1 MFETK
6 TLTFADAKLDDAAGP
21 GRLSGYASVW
31 NGVDSYGDT
40 IVRGAYKSTIADFLR
55 DGFIPW
61 GHDWA
66 GYPVATPDKARED
79 EHGLWI
85 EAEFHTDPESQ
96 RARQIVAERLA
107 RGKSMGLSIGYQAKG
122 FDFQEVDGHQVRR
135 LLDIE
140 LMEVSLV
147 MVPADASAQVAA
159 VKAKRRLSRH
169 QLEAVIATLQ
179 ALMGDDDEADV
190 AEALVDGED
199 AKAADLNVTR
209 FAHPSAENVS
219 QVAHADQDMAD
230 ALKAADI
237 EPPALDLAGAKLL
250 SDLGAYVARLKA
262 APPEEI
268 VAERAQMTGLLRQLG
283 TSRLDLDALLKRA
296 EDMSTTDPRELMS
309 TFERIN
315 GLYGPSHSRQA
326 G

>member
-6 TLTFADAKLDDAAGP
+6 ILAFGEAKLDDSAGP
-21 GRLSGYASVW
+21 GRLAGYASVW

-40 IVRGAYKSTIADFLR
+40 IVRGAYKATIPDFLR

-85 EAEFHTDPESQ
+85 EAVFHTDPESQ
-96 RARQIVAERLA
+96 RARQIVAERLE

-122 FDFQEVDGHQVRR
+122 FDFQEVDGQQVRR

-147 MVPADASAQVAA
+147 MVPADASAQVAS

-179 ALMGDDDEADV
+179 ALVGDDDEAEDLSEAAG
-190 AEALVDGED
+190 AEPTDDDG
-199 AKAADLNVTR
+199 KASPDLNVI
-209 FAHPSAENVS
+209 
-219 QVAHADQDMAD
+219 QLAHAEPIALLRATVDG
-230 ALKAADI
+230 LKAAD
-237 EPPALDLAGAKLL
+237 DDDVLAARDEIATRLA
-250 SDLGAYVARLKA
+250 DLGV
-262 APPEEI
+262 
-268 VAERAQMTGLLRQLG
+268 LRG
-283 TSRLDLDALLKRA
+283 DLEALLKRA
-296 EDMSTTDPRELMS
+296 DLIGSENPRALFRQFRRLE
-309 TFERIN
+309 
-315 GLYGPSHSRQA
+315 GLYGPIQDGRRA